1 MSISVYP
8 STSDADPWIEHAKRV
23 IFADYGVNVSL
34 EAKNKDLLKF
44 GRNRDTETEI
54 ATLMTL
60 PDTVDNET
68 YVATNLITSIISTSA
83 ADGETVTIEG
93 HTVASNVFTF
103 VSQTKTL
110 TGQTVATLG
119 TALGR
124 VTRIYNSD
132 VTTLAGTISVCE
144 DDTYSSGVPD
154 TAAGVHC
161 QIFAGEQ
168 QSEKASTT
176 LSSADYWVITSFYAD
191 MLSKSSGAFAEVDLE
206 VRLASKVFRPVAS
219 ISCSDTHRGSF
230 EFKPY
235 IIVPPNADIRLRAI
249 SDSGTGRDVSGGIE
263 GSLLKA

>member
-1 MSISVYP
+1 M
-8 STSDADPWIEHAKRV
+8 EHAKQI

-44 GRNRDTETEI
+44 GRHENVQTTST
-54 ATLMTL
+54 TLMTL
-60 PDTVDNET
+60 PASTYNET

-83 ADGETVTIEG
+83 ADGESVTIEG

-124 VTRIYNSD
+124 VTRVYNSD
-132 VTTLAGTISVCE
+132 TTELAGVVSVCE
-144 DDTYSSGVPD
+144 DDTYGSGVPV
-154 TAAGVHC
+154 TAAGVHL
-161 QIFAGEQ
+161 QIRAGEQ

-191 MLSKSSGAFAEVDLE
+191 VLEKVATSADVDLE
-206 VRLASKVFRPVAS
+206 IRLAGKVFRPIAS
-219 ISCSDTHRGSF
+219 ISCSEGHRGNF
-230 EFKPY
+230 NFKPY
-235 IIVPPNADIRLRAI
+235 LIVPPNADIRLRARA
-249 SDSGTGRDVSGGIE
+249 SANDRDISGGIE

>member
-1 MSISVYP
+1 MSIDVYP
-8 STSDADPWIEHAKRV
+8 KRLDKDPWMEHAKQI

-44 GRNRDTETEI
+44 GRNQDVQQDI
-54 ATLMTL
+54 ATIMTL
-60 PDTVDNET
+60 PVNIDNET

-132 VTTLAGTISVCE
+132 TTELAGVISVCE
-144 DDTYSSGVPD
+144 DDTYSSGVPV
-154 TAAGVHC
+154 TPAGVHC
-161 QIFAGEQ
+161 QIRAGQQ

-176 LSSADYWVITSFYAD
+176 LSSSDYWVVTSFYAD
-191 MLSKSSGAFAEVDLE
+191 MLTKSAAFAEVALE
-206 VRLASKVFRPVAS
+206 VRLAGKVFRRVAS
-219 ISCSDTHRGSF
+219 ISCSDAHRGNF
-230 EFKPY
+230 DFKPY
-235 IIVPPNADIRLRAI
+235 LIVPANSDIRLRGV
-249 SDSGTGRDVSGGIE
+249 SDAVGGRDVSGGIE